1 MRLQGAGPAAESGRG
16 GGAGLGQRPAAERR
30 VGVGWRVLLPERG
43 RLTIDPGQWAAARA
57 SGRRVGAVPYSG
69 AQREERR
76 ERAPPESSQVEARR
90 AGRRAL
96 GPPRAP
102 DARGPLCAGRAP
114 GPAMRAAPRS
124 DRRRR
129 PRRGESARRAR
140 CQSTINAGLRPVARS
155 PLACRSASAH
165 GLDSTPVR
173 PPPTRPRAQRGGAP
187 LTGEP
192 RLRDEPRCEWP
203 RAAQGAGSAASEPLV
218 ARPRGRLGPQPPGL
232 TSVGSLTALAWVE
245 RGSCERRCPRVPRA
259 EVLRGCLRSLKLRAS
274 SDSGTK

>member
-1 MRLQGAGPAAESGRG
+1 MGSNARGAAARRTRGSGAPRRTQLGRPAPVRLQGAGPAAESGRG

-114 GPAMRAAPRS
+114 GPAMRTAPRS

-140 CQSTINAGLRPVARS
+140 CQSTINAGPRPVARS

-173 PPPTRPRAQRGGAP
+173 PPPTRPWAQRGGAP

-192 RLRDEPRCEWP
+192 RLRDEPRCED
-203 RAAQGAGSAASEPLV
+203 RARVAPCGS
-218 ARPRGRLGPQPPGL
+218 GR
-232 TSVGSLTALAWVE
+232 
-245 RGSCERRCPRVPRA
+245 RGSC
-259 EVLRGCLRSLKLRAS
+259 LRATGARAPGVALARS
-274 SDSGTK
+274 RRG

>member
-1 MRLQGAGPAAESGRG
+1 M
-16 GGAGLGQRPAAERR
+16 
-30 VGVGWRVLLPERG
+30 GWRVLLPERG

-90 AGRRAL
+90 ASRRAL

-114 GPAMRAAPRS
+114 GPAMRAALRS

-140 CQSTINAGLRPVARS
+140 CQSTINAGPRPVARS

-173 PPPTRPRAQRGGAP
+173 PPPIRPRAPRGGAP

-192 RLRDEPRCEWP
+192 RLRDEPHWAPRTAHEWP

-218 ARPRGRLGPQPPGL
+218 PAPPG
-232 TSVGSLTALAWVE
+232 SPWPAAAE
-245 RGSCERRCPRVPRA
+245 ADERRESYCSSLGRA
-259 EVLRGCLRSLKLRAS
+259 RVLRAALPPGAS
-274 SDSGTK
+274 PRPFADAFEASN